1 MLFLIIFCKNQL
13 NNTYIKSDSM
23 SCQLEVYVYMFLVK
37 RLKVNYQGALEKHWK
52 MSYTEN
58 KYVWLLFFITV

>member
-1 MLFLIIFCKNQL
+1 
-13 NNTYIKSDSM
+13 M

-52 MSYTEN
+52 VSYTEN
-58 KYVWLLFFITV
+58 KYVWLLIFITV